1 MPSERAEEKRVGA
14 GREIAGDDER
24 EDRFLRLTGQRRVLL
39 LVLIMTAAAVALGC
53 IAVLIL
59 YEVAFERDRERLS
72 DLARNMAANIA
83 AISDSLQQSGM
94 SADEARETAL
104 RMQTEA
110 RSQAHGLGE
119 TGEFALAERRGD
131 TIVYRIRDRA
141 NPIDKPLILPLKP
154 DAGSQDGPGGAMRR
168 AIAGEAGTVVG
179 LDYQGVPVVTA
190 YEPLP
195 ELGAGVVVEINMAEL
210 RHPFIRAAIA
220 IGLLGVVLVALGT
233 TLFFRITEPML
244 WQLRHKER
252 RYRHLVEQMDQG
264 IIVLRAVDEGRD
276 FVIRDMN
283 PAGEAIERQPRDQLI
298 GRRISEV
305 LPAAVAAGM
314 LDLCRAVRQ
323 SGVATSLH
331 DFAYADGR
339 RPGWRDCR
347 IYRLSEGD
355 IVCLFEDVTARHATE
370 ERLKQTQKLEVL
382 GQLTG
387 GIAHD
392 FNNVLAIVIGNLQ
405 LLDERI
411 DGEDKD
417 LLSDAL
423 WAAQRGAQLTHQLLA
438 YARQQPLHPCE
449 TNINGLIHD
458 MTDLLRRTLHASISI
473 KEQLAYDLW
482 PTLIDRVQLESAIV
496 NLIVNARDAMPS
508 GGDLTIE
515 TVNAHLGEREKMA
528 GAEPVVAG
536 EYVMLAVRDTGIGM
550 TPEVAERAFEPFYT
564 TKGPAS
570 GSGLGLS
577 MVYGFVKQSGG
588 HVRVVS
594 KEGGGTS
601 VELFLPRVRAGAAD
615 GNAAE
620 GDPAEGDPAPGMLAA
635 DEAAA

>member
-1 MPSERAEEKRVGA
+1 MTDADCQRRYGISATVRSRIYTSGCAPSTDAIGA
-14 GREIAGDDER
+14 GRGEAGGGGKEIAGDDER

-314 LDLCRAVRQ
+314 LDLCRAVRRAGWPPACTI
-323 SGVATSLH
+323 SPMRTDAAPAGATAAST
-331 DFAYADGR
+331 A
-339 RPGWRDCR
+339 CR
-347 IYRLSEGD
+347 KGTSSA
-355 IVCLFEDVTARHATE
+355 C
-370 ERLKQTQKLEVL
+370 
-382 GQLTG
+382 
-387 GIAHD
+387 
-392 FNNVLAIVIGNLQ
+392 
-405 LLDERI
+405 
-411 DGEDKD
+411 
-417 LLSDAL
+417 S
-423 WAAQRGAQLTHQLLA
+423 
-438 YARQQPLHPCE
+438 
-449 TNINGLIHD
+449 
-458 MTDLLRRTLHASISI
+458 RTS
-473 KEQLAYDLW
+473 
-482 PTLIDRVQLESAIV
+482 PP
-496 NLIVNARDAMPS
+496 AMPPRS
-508 GGDLTIE
+508 G
-515 TVNAHLGEREKMA
+515 
-528 GAEPVVAG
+528 
-536 EYVMLAVRDTGIGM
+536 
-550 TPEVAERAFEPFYT
+550 
-564 TKGPAS
+564 
-570 GSGLGLS
+570 
-577 MVYGFVKQSGG
+577 
-588 HVRVVS
+588 
-594 KEGGGTS
+594 
-601 VELFLPRVRAGAAD
+601 
-615 GNAAE
+615 
-620 GDPAEGDPAPGMLAA
+620 
-635 DEAAA
+635 